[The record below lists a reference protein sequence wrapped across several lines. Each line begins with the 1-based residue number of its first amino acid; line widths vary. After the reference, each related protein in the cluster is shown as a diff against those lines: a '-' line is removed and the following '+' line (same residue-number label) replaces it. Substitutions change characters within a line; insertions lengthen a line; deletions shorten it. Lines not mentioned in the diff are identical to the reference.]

1 MSEPLDGDRRDDAYV
16 YVSDTVR
23 TRKGRDGDWRVYR
36 LSARDGVRRWTLVD
50 VLGGDLEDVEV
61 RYRRET

>member
-1 MSEPLDGDRRDDAYV
+1 MSEPPDSDRRDDTYV

-23 TRKGRDGDWRVYR
+23 TRKGRDGDWRVYQ

-61 RYRRET
+61 RYRRKT

>member
-1 MSEPLDGDRRDDAYV
+1 MSEPLDSDRRDDTYV

-23 TRKGRDGDWRVYR
+23 TRKGRDGDWRVYQ

-61 RYRRET
+61 RYRRKT